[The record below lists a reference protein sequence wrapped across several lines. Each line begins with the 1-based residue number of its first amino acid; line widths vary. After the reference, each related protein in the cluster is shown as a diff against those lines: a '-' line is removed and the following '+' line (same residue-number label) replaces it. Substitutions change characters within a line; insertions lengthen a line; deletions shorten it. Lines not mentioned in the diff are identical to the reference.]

1 MRAYLGYCL
10 VAVCCLVLSACGGGG
25 KDEPVAVGEA
35 APVSNKF
42 TVTVDTPANLLTAK
56 THSFSLIN
64 KAFAEA
70 QADLNEQN
78 FAAVWLDDKGKIF
91 EQIDITSWNSLGNGT
106 YELEAGTNIR
116 INAVLLVD
124 LSPTPDT
131 TITIGDA
138 LPSHLY
144 ITPLTEERISVNL
157 KSTLAYYAL
166 TQRVLLDESWG
177 VFEEVFFNASRSKI
191 FRFQQDLNAIAD
203 DLEATIL
210 PKVGLQGIRLRDLL
224 SLSIVQTMTKGRME
238 RFVTEQTAA
247 KANIQDILND
257 GYWKIS
263 TFSSNDGSGILT
275 DQMSYDG
282 QDAQLGETSI
292 AEYRWDKNSGED
304 ISLTEVFTYL
314 SGSTDFESDDITH
327 QVLTSEGWVGLF
339 SYLKVEVAT
348 SATMLLTDAALSK
361 DDEAGITMDAKVYPL
376 ANKKIHDFLSSKD
389 NHYIT
394 RYIQEDA
401 TFQEGAFGFYF
412 TWRPENE
419 TYLLCNNRNN
429 NTACRVSPV
438 SLPESPYPELSDVL
452 TSPDLAVVDNKI
464 EDINTVNG
472 FKISDNVV
480 VELIEDNVFTA
491 RYWVNIAADNW
502 SVQEVSAWAPINASG
517 QAMFRFDV
525 PDIIKQLSDNYR
537 FEHQNLFLVKDRNFV
552 HIGETLLD
560 KETFH
565 HSGFSN
571 IAYKQIFGD
580 ENDEI
585 EGAASR
591 DNLPPFGVCSFG
603 NMFGAN
609 MSNYLNAVT
618 ECGGDERFT
627 TQSVN
632 DLINQHLVQI
642 SEQGEISTII
652 LRSNNSWE
660 YYSNSIRQPANRR
673 WALTEEGYLQL
684 TPDTSNPDEFD
695 YWALTS
701 MDRSRGI
708 LAIKVYSA
716 NAENG
721 TDQILTLMTK
731 EYSPDQ
737 LAACTNQDSG
747 WDLPTTSPITVKSLA
762 QYQNQA
768 AQCNETWEQRVPR
781 FTEALLI
788 GQTGDPSDDKALR
801 FASDSSRFLQLSD
814 EFIGD
819 FSKGR
824 YLDSDGCGFDFEILW
839 KLEEDGTL
847 YYEAV
852 DGSMSERISMTD
864 TDGFRFAVK
873 AFNHQT
879 RWQTDETLQF
889 GAEDGEVWSDIVSL
903 VDATSV
909 PGPDF
914 ELKTPA
920 EGETAGT
927 VLNDGLECI
936 LPPPPTEPEPAP

>member
-35 APVSNKF
+35 APVSTKF
-42 TVTVDTPANLLTAK
+42 TVTVDTPADLLTAK

-106 YELEAGTNIR
+106 YELEVGTNIR

-144 ITPLTEERISVNL
+144 ITPLTEERIGVDL

-166 TQRVLLDESWG
+166 TQRILLDESWG

-238 RFVTEQTAA
+238 RFVTEQAAA
-247 KANIQDILND
+247 KANIQLILNN
-257 GYWKIS
+257 GYWEIS

-275 DQMSYDG
+275 EQTSYSG
-282 QDAQLGETSI
+282 QGTELGETSVE
-292 AEYRWDKNSGED
+292 EYRWDKNGGED

-314 SGSTDFESDDITH
+314 SDSTDFGSDDITH

-348 SATMLLTDAALSK
+348 SATMLLTDAALNK

-376 ANKKIHDFLSSKD
+376 ASKKIHDFLSSKD

-412 TWRPENE
+412 TWRPESE
-419 TYLLCNNRNN
+419 TYLLCDNRNN

-438 SLPESPYPELSDVL
+438 SLPNSPYPELSDVL
-452 TSPDLAVVDNKI
+452 TSPDLAVVESTVEN
-464 EDINTVNG
+464 INAVNG
-472 FKISDNVV
+472 FKIADNVV

-491 RYWVNIAADNW
+491 RYWVNIAADSW

-537 FEHQNLFLVKDRNFV
+537 FDHQNLFLVKDRNFV

-565 HSGFSN
+565 YSGFDDN
-571 IAYKQIFGD
+571 AKLQIF
-580 ENDEI
+580 E
-585 EGAASR
+585 AASR
-591 DNLPPFGVCSFG
+591 DNLPPFGVCNFG

-632 DLINQHLVQI
+632 DLINQHLIQI
-642 SEQGEISTII
+642 SEQGDISTTI

-660 YYSNSIRQPANRR
+660 SYSNTTLESANRR

-684 TPDTSNPDEFD
+684 TPNTANPDDFD
-695 YWALTS
+695 YWALTNL
-701 MDRSRGI
+701 DRDRGI
-708 LAIKVYSA
+708 LAVKVYSA
-716 NAENG
+716 DPENG
-721 TDQILTLMTK
+721 NNQISTLMTK
-731 EYSPDQ
+731 EYAPDQ
-737 LAACTNQDSG
+737 LATCTNQDSG
-747 WDLPTTSPITVKSLA
+747 WDLPTTSPITVKTLA

-768 AQCNETWEQRVPR
+768 TQCKETWEQRVPR

-788 GQTGDPSDDKALR
+788 GQTGNTSDDKALR

-819 FSKGR
+819 FFKGR

-852 DGSMSERISMTD
+852 DGSMNERISMTD
-864 TDGFRFAVK
+864 TDGFRFAIK

-879 RWQTDETLQF
+879 RWQADETLQF

-903 VDATSV
+903 VDATNV
-909 PGPDF
+909 PNIVL
-914 ELKTPA
+914 ETPA

-936 LPPPPTEPEPAP
+936 LPPPPTEPEPTP